1 MVFCGQC
8 GYQLAPGNT
17 VCPRCGT
24 PVDPD
29 LNLTMDNPEPDNPTV
44 ASGFIHAPTQARPG
58 IRPPGNGSPGSR
70 LTPAQQEQLILGPDG
85 NTYDPNAPIANDPT
99 SMMGA
104 STYAVPEQ
112 APPVNP
118 NAGMSYPGYAQQ
130 NFGNYPQQGGAY
142 PGYMPPG
149 GTGYQP
155 QADHYEAMRA
165 ELAAR
170 NRTGRIVGLLL
181 ILLGLLLIIGAMVL
195 YVVGHNAIAS
205 VWHTMPLVGTMIS
218 SHISV

>member
-29 LNLTMDNPEPDNPTV
+29 LDLTIDNPEPDNPTV
-44 ASGFIHAPTQARPG
+44 ASSLLHAPTQAQPGVRRPG
-58 IRPPGNGSPGSR
+58 TGSQ
-70 LTPAQQEQLILGPDG
+70 LTPARQEPLILGPGG
-85 NTYDPNAPIANDPT
+85 NTYDPNASVVNDPT

-104 STYAVPEQ
+104 STYAMPNQ
-112 APPVNP
+112 GPPATP
-118 NAGMSYPGYAQQ
+118 GAGTSYPGYPQP
-130 NFGNYPQQGGAY
+130 NVDNYPSYA
-142 PGYMPPG
+142 GYNVPPG
-149 GTGYQP
+149 GTGYQ
-155 QADHYEAMRA
+155 QAEQYEAMRA

-181 ILLGLLLIIGAMVL
+181 VLLGLILIIGAMVL
-195 YVVGHNAIAS
+195 YIVGHGGIA
-205 VWHTMPLVGTMIS
+205 
-218 SHISV
+218 

>member
-29 LNLTMDNPEPDNPTV
+29 LDLKMNNPEPDNPTV
-44 ASGFIHAPTQARPG
+44 ASRLFHAPTQAQPG
-58 IRPPGNGSPGSR
+58 VRRSGTGNQF
-70 LTPAQQEQLILGPDG
+70 TPAHQEPLILGPDG
-85 NTYDPNAPIANDPT
+85 NTYDPNAPAVNDPT

-104 STYAVPEQ
+104 ATYAMPNQ
-112 APPVNP
+112 APPANT
-118 NAGMSYPGYAQQ
+118 NAGMSYPGYPQQ
-130 NFGNYPQQGGAY
+130 NVENYPQQGGSY
-142 PGYMPPG
+142 PGYNMQPG
-149 GTGYQP
+149 GTGYQ
-155 QADHYEAMRA
+155 QVDQYEAMRA

-181 ILLGLLLIIGAMVL
+181 VLLGLLLIIGAMVL
-195 YVVGHNAIAS
+195 YVVGHGGIA
-205 VWHTMPLVGTMIS
+205 
-218 SHISV
+218 